1 MNHFDSFIKKDFF
14 FIQYRLMILL
24 YPLSTL
30 SIYSLPTLPSVFTPS
45 LSIIRK
51 GQALS
56 LHLPI
61 NRVLEVLDRATRK
74 LKELKEIKIGRIVW
88 IVLRGNN

>member
-14 FIQYRLMILL
+14 FIQYGLMILL

-30 SIYSLPTLPSVFTPS
+30 SIYSLPTLPSVFTPF

-51 GQALS
+51 GQTLF

-61 NRVLEVLDRATRK
+61 NRVLEVLDIATRK

-88 IVLRGNN
+88 IVLRGNI